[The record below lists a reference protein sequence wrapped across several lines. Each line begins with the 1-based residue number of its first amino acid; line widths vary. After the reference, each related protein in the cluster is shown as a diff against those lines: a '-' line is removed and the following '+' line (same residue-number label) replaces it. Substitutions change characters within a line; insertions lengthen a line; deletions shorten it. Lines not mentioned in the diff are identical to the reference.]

1 LETLANSL
9 SVTVIVPVYNGGAAF
24 KDCLSALLRWKPS
37 QWTLVVVDDG
47 STDGSG
53 QVAKA
58 HGAIVFKTSGRL
70 GPGAARNIGAQNVDS
85 DYLCFIDADC
95 EVNSRT
101 FANIALSLADSPDID
116 ALFGSY
122 DETPSA
128 SNFVAQYKNLMHRYV
143 HQTGNEDA
151 TTFWAGCGVVRRS
164 VFMALG
170 GFDTR
175 KFRKPSIEDIH
186 LGYRIK
192 AIGGKIKLDK
202 TVTVKHYKAW
212 QFWGLMK
219 VDIFDRGIP
228 WTRLLLED
236 NTRFVND
243 LNLAVVQRLC
253 VVAAYLGVV
262 LAAACPFRPDL
273 IPVTLLMVAFLVIS
287 NIGLYKFFARERG
300 IIFAAKVLGMQWL
313 YYLYCGVA
321 FAGGWILHTKDR
333 LLKLDRRA
341 PVRTAPKA
349 LPDLTIKKSTYVA
362 RGRR

>member
-1 LETLANSL
+1 METLANRL
-9 SVTVIVPVYNGGAAF
+9 SVAVIVPVYNGGAAF
-24 KDCLSALLRWKPS
+24 NDCLSALLRWKPAHWS
-37 QWTLVVVDDG
+37 LIVVDDG
-47 STDGSG
+47 FLPTVPGNLPEPMVPEFCRQAAGSDL
-53 QVAKA
+53 V
-58 HGAIVFKTSGRL
+58 R
-70 GPGAARNIGAQNVDS
+70 PRNIGAQNVDC

-101 FANIALSLADSPDID
+101 FANIALALNDSADID

-128 SNFVAQYKNLMHRYV
+128 ENFVAQYKNLMHRYV

-212 QFWGLMK
+212 KFWGLMK

-228 WTRLLLED
+228 WTRFD
-236 NTRFVND
+236 
-243 LNLAVVQRLC
+243 
-253 VVAAYLGVV
+253 
-262 LAAACPFRPDL
+262 
-273 IPVTLLMVAFLVIS
+273 S
-287 NIGLYKFFARERG
+287 RG
-300 IIFAAKVLGMQWL
+300 
-313 YYLYCGVA
+313 
-321 FAGGWILHTKDR
+321 
-333 LLKLDRRA
+333 
-341 PVRTAPKA
+341 
-349 LPDLTIKKSTYVA
+349 
-362 RGRR
+362 